1 VSDGIEPLSSPP
13 TGGAKRSYPGLV
25 KSDEAVRFELR
36 PWGADESLVALL
48 GDQGAAE
55 FRALFD
61 AFPDPVG
68 VLWALRGEDGAIVDF
83 AFGYGNLAML
93 SGFRLTAATPDRYTL
108 LEALPAMRGSHAFDE
123 HVRVCQTGVPWVHE
137 VTYDT
142 PFADGYMLGT
152 FVQRVAKLGD
162 GLMVVL
168 VDVTDQRRMEAE
180 LQGYANLV
188 AHDLS
193 EPLAHIQ
200 LLVTLLEQRPDTP
213 PSPELLQ
220 QLRGSAVRARE
231 LIDGVLAYAR
241 SGELR
246 RERVSLARVMA
257 DVAAD
262 LRPSLETHA
271 TLVVGELPDV
281 DADPRQLRRVF
292 QNLVS
297 NALRFRRGDSV
308 LVEVSAMRDA
318 REWVVS
324 VRDDGVGVPPEH
336 TRQIFGMF
344 ARFDTRAEGL
354 GLGLAV
360 CRRIVEA
367 HGGRIWVEPADGGG
381 ALFRFTLPR

>member
-1 VSDGIEPLSSPP
+1 VQ
-13 TGGAKRSYPGLV
+13 
-25 KSDEAVRFELR
+25 SDEAVRFEVR
-36 PWGADESLVALL
+36 PWGADEKLVSLL
-48 GDQGAAE
+48 GEQGAAE

-68 VLWALRGEDGAIVDF
+68 VLWALRDESGSIVDF

-93 SGFRLTAATPDRYTL
+93 AGFWLRAGTPERYTL
-108 LEALPAMRGSHAFDE
+108 LEALPSMRGSHAFDAY
-123 HVRVCQTGVPWVHE
+123 VRVCETGESWLDE

-152 FVQRVAKLGD
+152 FVLRVAKLGD
-162 GLMVVL
+162 GVISFL
-168 VDVTDQRRMEAE
+168 DEVTDQRRMEAE
-180 LQGYANLV
+180 LQAYANLV

-193 EPLAHIQ
+193 EPLASMQ

-213 PSPELLQ
+213 PSPDVLK
-220 QLRGSAVRARE
+220 QLRASAVRGRE

-241 SGELR
+241 SGELH
-246 RERVSLARVMA
+246 RERVALGRVMA

-262 LRPSLETHA
+262 LRPALEAHA
-271 TLVVGELPDV
+271 TLFVGELPEV
-281 DADPRQLRRVF
+281 EADPRQLRRVL

-308 LVEVSAMRDA
+308 LIEVSALEDA

-324 VRDDGVGVPPEH
+324 VSDDGIGVPTAH
-336 TRQIFGMF
+336 TRRIFGMF
-344 ARFDTRAEGL
+344 ARLDTTAEGL

-360 CRRIVEA
+360 SRRIVEA
-367 HGGRIWVEPADGGG
+367 HGGRIWVEPADSGG
-381 ALFRFTLPR
+381 AVFRFTLPR

>member
-1 VSDGIEPLSSPP
+1 
-13 TGGAKRSYPGLV
+13 V
-25 KSDEAVRFELR
+25 KSEDAVEFELR
-36 PWGADESLVALL
+36 PWGADGNLVTLL

-68 VLWALRGEDGAIVDF
+68 VLWALRGEDGSIVDF

-93 SGFRLTAATPDRYTL
+93 AGFRLPAATPDRYTL
-108 LEALPAMRGSHAFDE
+108 LEALPSMRGSHALDE
-123 HVRVCQTGVPWVHE
+123 YVRICETGVPWVSE

-162 GLMVVL
+162 GVIVFL
-168 VDVTDQRRMEAE
+168 DEVTDQRRMEAE
-180 LQGYANLV
+180 LRAYANLV

-193 EPLAHIQ
+193 EPLAHMQ
-200 LLVTLLEQRPDTP
+200 VLVTLLEQRPDTP
-213 PSPELLQ
+213 PSPEVLQ

-246 RERVSLARVMA
+246 KERVALARVMA
-257 DVAAD
+257 EVAED
-262 LRPSLETHA
+262 LGPSLEAHA
-271 TLVVGELPDV
+271 TLVVGELPEV
-281 DADPRQLRRVF
+281 EVDPRQLRRVL

-297 NALRFRRGDSV
+297 NALRFRRDDPV
-308 LVEVSAMRDA
+308 LIEVWALRDA

-324 VRDDGVGVPPEH
+324 VRDDGIGVPSEH
-336 TRQIFGMF
+336 TGQIFGMF
-344 ARFDTRAEGL
+344 ARLDTRAEGI

-381 ALFRFTLPR
+381 SIFRFTLPR

>member
-1 VSDGIEPLSSPP
+1 VTSN
-13 TGGAKRSYPGLV
+13 
-25 KSDEAVRFELR
+25 EAARFELR
-36 PWGADESLVALL
+36 PWGADDKLVALL
-48 GDQGAAE
+48 GEQGAAQ

-68 VLWALRGEDGAIVDF
+68 ILWAVRDETGSIVDF
-83 AFGYGNLAML
+83 SFGYGNLAML
-93 SGFRLTAATPDRYTL
+93 AGFRLPAATPDRYTL

-123 HVRVCQTGVPWVHE
+123 HVRVCETGEPWVHE

-180 LQGYANLV
+180 LQAYANLV

-193 EPLAHIQ
+193 EPLASMQ

-213 PSPELLQ
+213 PSPEVLQ
-220 QLRGSAVRARE
+220 QLRASAVRARE

-241 SGELR
+241 SGELHR
-246 RERVSLARVMA
+246 QPVALGRVMA

-262 LRPSLETHA
+262 LRPALEAHG
-271 TLVVGELPDV
+271 TLVVGELPEV

-297 NALRFRRGDSV
+297 NALKFRRGDAV
-308 LVEVSAMRDA
+308 LIEVSALEDA
-318 REWVVS
+318 REWVLS
-324 VRDDGVGVPPEH
+324 VRDDGIGVQPDH
-336 TRQIFGMF
+336 TRRIFGMF
-344 ARFDTRAEGL
+344 ARLDASAEGF

-367 HGGRIWVEPADGGG
+367 HGGQIWVEPAEGGG
-381 ALFRFTLPR
+381 SVFRFTLPR

>member
-1 VSDGIEPLSSPP
+1 VQ
-13 TGGAKRSYPGLV
+13 
-25 KSDEAVRFELR
+25 SDEAVRFELR
-36 PWGADESLVALL
+36 PWGADEKLVSLL
-48 GDQGAAE
+48 GEQGAAE

-68 VLWALRGEDGAIVDF
+68 VLWALRDENGSIVDF

-93 SGFRLTAATPDRYTL
+93 AGFRLPAATPEKYTL
-108 LEALPAMRGSHAFDE
+108 LEALPAMRGSRAFE
-123 HVRVCQTGVPWVHE
+123 AHVRVCETGEPWLNE

-142 PFADGYMLGT
+142 PFADGYMVGT

-168 VDVTDQRRMEAE
+168 VDMTDQRRMEAE
-180 LQGYANLV
+180 LQAYANLV

-193 EPLAHIQ
+193 EPLASMQ

-213 PSPELLQ
+213 PSPGVLQ
-220 QLRGSAVRARE
+220 QLRASAVRARE

-246 RERVSLARVMA
+246 RERVPLGRVMA

-262 LRPSLETHA
+262 LRPALEAHA
-271 TLVVGELPDV
+271 RLVVGELPEV
-281 DADPRQLRRVF
+281 EADPRQLRRVL

-297 NALRFRRGDSV
+297 NAVRFRRGDSV
-308 LVEVSAMRDA
+308 LVEVSALRDA

-324 VRDDGVGVPPEH
+324 VRDDGIGVPPEH
-336 TRQIFGMF
+336 ARRIFGMF
-344 ARFDTRAEGL
+344 ARLDTSAEGL

-360 CRRIVEA
+360 SRRIVEA
-367 HGGRIWVEPADGGG
+367 HGGRIWVEPAGGGG
-381 ALFRFTLPR
+381 AVFRFTLPR

>member
-1 VSDGIEPLSSPP
+1 V
-13 TGGAKRSYPGLV
+13 RSE
-25 KSDEAVRFELR
+25 DAVGFELR
-36 PWGADESLVALL
+36 PWGVDEKLVALL
-48 GDQGAAE
+48 GESGAAE

-61 AFPDPVG
+61 AYPDPVG
-68 VLWALRGEDGAIVDF
+68 ILWALRDTHGAIVDF

-93 SGFRLTAATPDRYTL
+93 AGFRLSAATPDRYTL
-108 LEALPAMRGSHAFDE
+108 LEALPRMRGSAAFDE
-123 HVRVCQTGVPWVHE
+123 HVRVCETGDPWVHE

-168 VDVTDQRRMEAE
+168 DDVTDQRRMEAE
-180 LQGYANLV
+180 LQAYANLV

-193 EPLAHIQ
+193 EPLASMQ
-200 LLVTLLEQRPDTP
+200 LLVTLLEQRPEAP
-213 PSPELLQ
+213 PSPEVLK
-220 QLRGSAVRARE
+220 QLRGSAIRARE

-257 DVAAD
+257 EVADD
-262 LRPSLETHA
+262 LRPALAAHA
-271 TLVVGELPDV
+271 ELVVRDLPEV
-281 DADPRQLRRVF
+281 EADPRQLRRVL

-297 NALRFRRGDSV
+297 NALRFRRRDPV
-308 LVEVSAMRDA
+308 LIEVSAIPDA
-318 REWVVS
+318 REWVVC
-324 VRDDGVGVPPEH
+324 VRDNGMGVPPEH
-336 TRQIFGMF
+336 TRRIFGMF
-344 ARFDTRAEGL
+344 ARLDAGSEGI

-367 HGGRIWVEPADGGG
+367 HGGRIWVEPAEGGG
-381 ALFRFTLPR
+381 SAFRFTLPF